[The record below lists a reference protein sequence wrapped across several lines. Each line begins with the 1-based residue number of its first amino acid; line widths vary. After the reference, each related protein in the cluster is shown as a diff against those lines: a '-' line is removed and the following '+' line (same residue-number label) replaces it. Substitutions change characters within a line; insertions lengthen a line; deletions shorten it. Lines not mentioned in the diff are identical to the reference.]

1 MNVPNVYHSTT
12 DCRGQRRL
20 LAINDRLGRARAIK
34 EARGLRVVSII
45 NYYRLRGAPP
55 GVAEKVV
62 GSVIIYIHIYAT
74 STPSIF

>member
-1 MNVPNVYHSTT
+1 MDVPNVYHSLT

-20 LAINDRLGRARAIK
+20 LAISDRLGGARAIK
-34 EARGLRVVSII
+34 EARGLRVVSIM
-45 NYYRLRGAPP
+45 YYAPLRGVPP